1 MVNNTN
7 EALAGRLMKWPRAPT
22 IEVFSFYFCELTEK
36 RERFPCLCIYH
47 VSYPFFYRLEHSELN
62 LDFRLAV

>member
-36 RERFPCLCIYH
+36 KRKILMLLYIKVEISLFN
-47 VSYPFFYRLEHSELN
+47 S
-62 LDFRLAV
+62 

>member
-36 RERFPCLCIYH
+36 KEK
-47 VSYPFFYRLEHSELN
+47 
-62 LDFRLAV
+62 DFDASLHKGRNITIQLMMN